1 MSDARAYAA
10 RNRQGSDWFGHGD
23 TGSSAPVATP
33 VKVAP
38 PPSPPAAQNGAG
50 STPSGRSQ
58 MIKPTCNS
66 NQWYKYDQ
74 KSPASEATPTK
85 DTPKTKTTRQASG
98 DWYSHSTP
106 KTDEKKD
113 STKPRVMTTEGE
125 SYCRRDKAGTSATWF
140 SHEHAGEATPQG
152 AGPRVTSKEG
162 SGNASRMRGESE
174 NWFSHSGAANG
185 AQAPTHVSKGRGV
198 QPKSSE
204 MHHIFHMGTEGK

>member
-1 MSDARAYAA
+1 MSEARAYAA

-23 TGSSAPVATP
+23 TGSSAPAPSP
-33 VKVAP
+33 VKAAP
-38 PPSPPAAQNGAG
+38 SSPPVAQNGAETT
-50 STPSGRSQ
+50 SSRSQ
-58 MIKPTCNS
+58 MIKPACNS
-66 NQWYKYDQ
+66 NQWYKYDE
-74 KSPASEATPTK
+74 KSPSSEATPK
-85 DTPKTKTTRQASG
+85 KEASKASRQASG

-106 KTDEKKD
+106 KTDDKKD
-113 STKPRVMTTEGE
+113 AKPRVMTSEGE

-174 NWFSHSGAANG
+174 NWFSHNAASNG

-204 MHHIFHMGTEGK
+204 MHQIFHMNTEAK